1 MKIAELKTLIRDL
14 PDEAEIK
21 PEWATGPPGDS
32 DPAVV
37 LRGFRIGTE
46 GSKPCLDV
54 LVDLQHLGEEDNDD
68 LEGSEAV
75 LTVCEKCGHQGTGK
89 EFRDPVDQMPC
100 TCCPKCKSRDVY
112 TTD

>member
-1 MKIAELKTLIRDL
+1 MPLYEYQCKKCGKRIEKIRKF
-14 PDEAEIK
+14 
-21 PEWATGPPGDS
+21 S
-32 DPAVV
+32 DP
-37 LRGFRIGTE
+37 
-46 GSKPCLDV
+46 P
-54 LVDLQHLGEEDNDD
+54 
-68 LEGSEAV
+68 